1 MINPSRYEADTT
13 AVDGLDLDSVA
24 AIIFMSGPRYLLQH
38 REDRNDISYPNWWS
52 VFGGAREH
60 GESAEAALRREL
72 MEELEFS
79 VGECKPFLGCTFD
92 LWFAVRRIRKIFFSV
107 EMTEAEA
114 RGLVLHEGQGMA
126 WLRFE
131 EILERAVQIVP
142 YDLGVIALH
151 YSRQGLG
158 HPAELEPVGSSQP
171 RGVPNN
177 GRVF

>member
-1 MINPSRYEADTT
+1 MINSSRYEANSAT
-13 AVDGLDLDSVA
+13 VDGLDLDSVA

-38 REDRNDISYPNWWS
+38 REDRDDISYPNWWS
-52 VFGGAREH
+52 VFGGTREH

-79 VGECKPFLGCTFD
+79 AGDCKPLLGCTFD
-92 LWFAVRRIRKIFFSV
+92 LWFAARRMRKIFFSV

-126 WLRFE
+126 WLHFD
-131 EILERAVQIVP
+131 EILARAVQIVP

-151 YSRQGLG
+151 NSRHRL
-158 HPAELEPVGSSQP
+158 
-171 RGVPNN
+171 
-177 GRVF
+177 